1 MGTQINLITTTNQ
14 QEASKSVSTLSFWEL
29 IKEDW
34 VAHGCDWTKPG
45 FRAVVVHRFGAYRT
59 KFKSKLLQLPV
70 RFVYG
75 MLYRRVRNVY
85 GIELPPNVK
94 LGRRVVIEHQ
104 GAIVIH
110 EYCVIGDDCIIRQ
123 GVTLGMRHKDCP
135 QEAPSLGK
143 GVDIG
148 AGAKILGKV
157 VIGDYAKIGANA
169 VVLSDV
175 PAGLTAVGI
184 PAKIISSWS

>member
-1 MGTQINLITTTNQ
+1 MGTQVNLIAANQ
-14 QEASKSVSTLSFWEL
+14 QKESVLSFWQL

-45 FRAVVVHRFGAYRT
+45 FQAVAIHRFGVWRMNV
-59 KFKSKLLQLPV
+59 KSKILQLPA
-70 RFVYG
+70 RFLYG
-75 MLYRRVRNVY
+75 TLYRRVRNTY

-110 EYCVIGDDCIIRQ
+110 EYSAIGDDCIIRQ

-135 QEAPSLGK
+135 TEVPSLGK
-143 GVDIG
+143 NVDIG

-157 VIGDYAKIGANA
+157 TVGDNAKIGANA
-169 VVLSDV
+169 VVLCDV
-175 PAGLTAVGI
+175 PAGFTAVGI
-184 PAKIISSWS
+184 PAKIIGNS

>member
-1 MGTQINLITTTNQ
+1 MGTQVNLITTTNH
-14 QEASKSVSTLSFWEL
+14 QEVSTLNFWEL

-34 VAHGCDWTKPG
+34 VAHGRDWTKPG
-45 FRAVVVHRFGAYRT
+45 FRAVAVHRFGAYRT

-70 RFVYG
+70 RFFYG

-110 EYCVIGDDCIIRQ
+110 EYSSIGDDCIIRQ
-123 GVTLGMRHKDCP
+123 GVTLGMRHKNCP
-135 QEAPSLGK
+135 TEAPSLGK

-157 VIGDYAKIGANA
+157 TIGDYALIGANA

-184 PAKIISSWS
+184 PAKIISSW